1 METSQR
7 TIDAVFR
14 FAPPGHFYS
23 PHSSIDDVDHSYS
36 EWSARLRNI
45 PGLDICAELQI
56 RLVDTARCQ
65 GLLGDWTDAAGGNRR
80 YHFENMFFR
89 FGDAQALF
97 ALAGI
102 FRPARVI
109 EVGCGYSTACWL
121 DSIERIGL
129 STSLTCVEPYPDR
142 LEQLLSAQDLAGRV
156 QLLRCPVQD
165 VSLEYF
171 DALQENDV
179 LFIDSTH
186 VAKAGSDVIY
196 LLFQVIPR
204 LRSGVLVHFHDVFW
218 PFEYPK
224 TWLLEGRSW
233 NEAYLLRAFLT
244 FNSAFE
250 IVRLNSFLATELPDI
265 FASQDRRFLTDHGAS
280 IWLRKR

>member
-1 METSQR
+1 MHSLQR
-7 TIDAVFR
+7 TIIAAHNFG
-14 FAPPGHFYS
+14 PPGHFYS
-23 PHSSIDDVDHSYS
+23 PHPLIEDIEAGYS
-36 EWSARLRNI
+36 DWIRLYSTTL
-45 PGLDICAELQI
+45 GLDLNMDCQRAHLRAAFDSDLVASFPAEL
-56 RLVDTARCQ
+56 TS
-65 GLLGDWTDAAGGNRR
+65 GSR
-80 YHFENMFFR
+80 YYTNNSFFR

-121 DSIERIGL
+121 DSTDRLGL
-129 STSLTCVEPYPDR
+129 STSLVCVEPYPDR
-142 LEQLLSAQDLAGRV
+142 LEQLLSPQELTERV

-171 DALQENDV
+171 ETLQENDV

-196 LLFQVIPR
+196 LLFQVLPR
-204 LRSGVLVHFHDVFW
+204 LRPGVLVHFHDIFW

-224 TWLLEGRSW
+224 DWLLEGRSW

-250 IVRLNSFLATELPDI
+250 IVRFNSFLASELPDV
-265 FASQDRRFLTDHGAS
+265 FAGQDRRFLTDHGAS